1 MNTRITL
8 IAVVLAVWS
17 LLVVGSAAAQ
27 DDVMELKV
35 ETDDELTMY
44 GWLTPSPI
52 SDKPAPLWVLLHQRA
67 KDHTS
72 WEEFIDQ
79 IGRRFANKKAKPIN
93 HPHILTV
100 DLRGHGKSTQFGDF
114 SLSHVNMRNEHFV
127 RMPVDVAQMLQQLF
141 KNEEIDLMID
151 TPNTV
156 LIGASI
162 GANAAI
168 MATAELD
175 SLLVR
180 AVVMLSPGE
189 HYADMFPMES
199 MREFNGYMLGITS
212 TEDKFAAASMDY
224 FEKKLGDDIDVIRY
238 SAYSHG
244 TGILDKH
251 PESTDA
257 ILDWLL
263 SPEQYQPKPPKPDTA
278 EDVTEVETE

>member
-1 MNTRITL
+1 MKTKITL
-8 IAVVLAVWS
+8 IAIVLAVWS
-17 LLVVGSAAAQ
+17 LLVVGSSAAQ
-27 DDVMELKV
+27 DGVMELEV

-67 KDHTS
+67 EDHTS
-72 WEEFIDQ
+72 WEEFIAQ
-79 IGRRFANKKAKPIN
+79 IARRFANKKAKPIN
-93 HPHILTV
+93 HPHILAV

-114 SLSHVNMRNEHFV
+114 SLSHANMRNEHFV
-127 RMPVDVAQMLQQLF
+127 RIPLDVAQMLQQLF
-141 KNEEIDLMID
+141 KNEEVDLMID

-156 LIGASI
+156 FIGASI

-175 SLLVR
+175 SLPVR

-199 MREFNGYMLGITS
+199 MQKFNGYMLGITS

-244 TGILDKH
+244 TGILDRH

-263 SPEQYQPKPPKPDTA
+263 SPEQYQPKASRPEPA
-278 EDVTEVETE
+278 EDTTKVETE